1 MMKKDEKII
10 TLTLKELKE
19 LYREH
24 LHVYLNGKDFFVP
37 NERKQMKKRLDDLL
51 QRIYRAEGR
60 L

>member
-1 MMKKDEKII
+1 MNNEEKII
-10 TLTLKELKE
+10 TLTLKEI
-19 LYREH
+19 YREH
-24 LHVYLNGKDFFVP
+24 LHVYLNGKDFFIP